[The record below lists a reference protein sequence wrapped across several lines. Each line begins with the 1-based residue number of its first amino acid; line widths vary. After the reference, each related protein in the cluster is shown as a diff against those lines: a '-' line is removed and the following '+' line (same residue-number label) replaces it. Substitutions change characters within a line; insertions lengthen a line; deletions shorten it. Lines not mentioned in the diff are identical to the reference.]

1 MSARDWP
8 VRRSLRLRVTL
19 IAAGVLTIGLAVGAA
34 GLSMLFVR
42 ARVAAVDVTVES
54 VASTVSDLVAA
65 GELPSPLP
73 VPAGGTALAQV
84 IDAGG
89 TVLAA
94 TPGASRILPML
105 PLQRLALASGQRHLF
120 TTTKSALGPA
130 PLRVAV
136 ERATY
141 RGVPVTVAVA
151 VPFADVRDTLLAL
164 RRVMFVVVPLLVL
177 AVALAT
183 WLAVGSALQ
192 PVDEL
197 RAAADAVEMS
207 AAGFATR
214 LPVPAGADEL
224 RRLGETLN
232 RMLARL
238 HRSNERQRE
247 FIADAAH
254 ELRSP
259 IASVLTQLE
268 VALGTPTDVTA
279 WPLIAREVLTDVERL
294 SRLADDLLLLAR
306 LDSGVSSAFGAVPV
320 DMAEVAGQGGPMALV
335 TGDPAA
341 LRRMLDNIVTNAR
354 RHAATTVDVR
364 VTVEEGAVVITV
376 DDDGPGL
383 PADDRERVFERWVRL
398 DAGRSREEGGSGL
411 GLPIARSI
419 ARAHGGDVTLTASPR
434 GGVRALITLPGHH

>member
-1 MSARDWP
+1 MNARDWL

-19 IAAGVLTIGLAVGAA
+19 IAAVVLTVGLAAGAA
-34 GLSMLFVR
+34 GLSTLFVR
-42 ARVAAVDVTVES
+42 ARVRAVDVSVDS
-54 VASTVSDLVAA
+54 VATTVGDLVAA

-73 VPAGGTALAQV
+73 VPATGTALAQV

-94 TPGASRILPML
+94 TPGASRVLPML
-105 PLQRLALASGQRHLF
+105 PPARLAAATNERRKF

-141 RGVPVTVAVA
+141 RGVPVTVVAA

-197 RAAADAVEMS
+197 RAAADAVDMS

-232 RMLARL
+232 RMLGRL

-259 IASVLTQLE
+259 IASVRTQLE
-268 VALGTPTDVTA
+268 VALGTPTDVAT
-279 WPLIAREVLTDVERL
+279 WPLIARDVLTDVERL

-306 LDSGVSSAFGAVPV
+306 LDSGAGSAFGAVPV
-320 DMAEVAGQGGPMALV
+320 DMAEVAGQAGPPALV

-341 LRRMLDNIVTNAR
+341 LRRMLDNLLTNAR
-354 RHAATTVDVR
+354 RHAATI
-364 VTVEEGAVVITV
+364 VEVQVSVEGGVVVVTV
-376 DDDGPGL
+376 DDDGRGL
-383 PADDRERVFERWVRL
+383 PEGDRERVFERWVRL
-398 DAGRSREEGGSGL
+398 DAARSREEGGSGL

-419 ARAHGGDVTLTASPR
+419 ARAHGGDVSLTLSPL
-434 GGVRALITLPGHH
+434 GGVRAVITLPGAE